1 MKKFTGLAVM
11 TVTMLIMSANADAG
25 VFWKVDI
32 RNLTNYTYDIEV
44 SGEHLFWRQVD
55 CRVTAGPMTQGI
67 STCVMPEAICPT
79 GVEVSPHGANDVKA
93 IREPGPSLTSC
104 FNTVITIYEKDGK
117 PQFRWTPD
125 WGK

>member
-1 MKKFTGLAVM
+1 MQKLTGFVVM
-11 TVTMLIMSANADAG
+11 VVTVFIMSANADAG

-32 RNLTNYTYDIEV
+32 RNLTKYTYDIEV

-55 CRVTAGPMTQGI
+55 CRVTAGSGN

-79 GVEVSPHGANDVKA
+79 GVEVSPHGATDVKA
-93 IREPGPSLTSC
+93 VREPGASLTSC
-104 FNTVITIYEKDGK
+104 FNTVITIYEVDGK